1 MSRFWDYL
9 KDGSILLAAAIGV
22 LVIASLG
29 VFGVWLYMLIV
40 GQPVPPELGQWLQ
53 TLLGVWLGALG
64 SVGAVG
70 WARARAS

>member
-29 VFGVWLYMLIV
+29 VFGVWL
-40 GQPVPPELGQWLQ
+40 
-53 TLLGVWLGALG
+53 GALG